1 MREECIKTLSQSES
15 STDKIINPP
24 NPRKRMF
31 FIFIAIA
38 VITIVLVI
46 IGILIIKK
54 TTNLPSTSQINSLKK
69 CGQITTDEVWQGDI
83 HATCMVEVKK
93 GVTLTIAPGTVIKFY
108 HDRNYKTFARA
119 GLTVY
124 GKLIAKGT
132 PEKQIWFT
140 SDAKDPI
147 NGDWMGIAIFNSKDS
162 IVDHAIVEFA
172 EIAVSQFD
180 SSVPIANSIIRWSNA
195 EGLYAERSTPI
206 IENNML
212 YENSYHE
219 IALEQY
225 NKNAII
231 KNNFFREGING
242 PANHVAIHH
251 EKSSSIIE
259 NNYFKDYPT
268 FAISAGMQ
276 SHIVINN
283 NTYDNVRGEL
293 NDNKL
298 KENIYD
304 GSTSDI
310 SGNVVVTSSNPP
322 KFDYPDIKK
331 YSPDY
336 IPGNPD
342 DRFPYIY
349 ADKDETRQVV
359 KKIGK
364 ELSFGWSL
372 AYARNALWRFSIG
385 SGQVGKNL
393 DFIKINPQTDTYE
406 RFGNNEIISPRGLA
420 YDGEYFYVNDGSL
433 LKIFKFKLKDDAKP
447 GDFIEITDRFDIPE
461 KEKGGTAGLTSDS
474 TFLYLVARDGSK
486 IYKLDKNSGQEI
498 GEIHFS
504 TPGGSI
510 TWADGYFW
518 VYGGCTKGLCLI
530 TKDGK
535 LVGEIYPPAKDPW
548 AMAWDG
554 KYLWTLQRTNE
565 NWDDPKIYQVKILD
579 DSLGPQ

>member
-1 MREECIKTLSQSES
+1 MKKTV
-15 STDKIINPP
+15 IILLVFG
-24 NPRKRMF
+24 F
-31 FIFIAIA
+31 FIGGFFIYKNFD
-38 VITIVLVI
+38 
-46 IGILIIKK
+46 GR
-54 TTNLPSTSQINSLKK
+54 INNEK
-69 CGQITTDEVWQGDI
+69 CGQIIKDETWRGAI
-83 HATCMVEVKK
+83 HATCMVEVQK
-93 GVTLTIAPGTVIKFY
+93 GVTLTILPGTVVKFY
-108 HDRNYKTFARA
+108 HDRDYKIFARA

-124 GKLIAKGT
+124 GTIKAIGT

-140 SDAKDPI
+140 SDAPDPI
-147 NGDWMGIAIFNSKDS
+147 NGDWMGITIFNSRDS
-162 IVDHAIVEFA
+162 IIDHAIVEFA
-172 EIAVSQFD
+172 ELGIAQFD
-180 SSVPIANSIIRWSNA
+180 SSVPITNSIIRWNNS

-206 IENNML
+206 IENNTL

-225 NKNAII
+225 NKDALI

-242 PANHVAIHH
+242 PVNHVAIHH

-259 NNYFKDYPT
+259 GNYFKDYPT
-268 FAISAGMQ
+268 FVISAGLQ
-276 SHIVINN
+276 SHIVIKNN
-283 NTYDNVRGEL
+283 IYDNIKGEA
-293 NDNKL
+293 DKGGP

-304 GSTSDI
+304 GSTSSI
-310 SGNVVVTSSNPP
+310 SGNIIVASGTPP
-322 KFDYPDIKK
+322 EFDYPDTKK
-331 YSPDY
+331 YSLDY
-336 IPGNPD
+336 LPGDPN

-349 ADKDETRQVV
+349 ADKDETRRVV

-372 AYARNALWRFSIG
+372 TYARNALWRFSIG
-385 SGQVGKNL
+385 NGQVGQDL
-393 DFIKINPQTDTYE
+393 DFIKINPEMDTYE

-420 YDGEYFYVNDGSL
+420 YDGEYFYINDGSL
-433 LKIFKFKLKDDAKP
+433 LKIFKFRLKPNTKA

-461 KEKGGTAGLTSDS
+461 KEKGGTAGLASDGS
-474 TFLYLVARDGSK
+474 FLYLVSRDGSK
-486 IYKLDKNSGQEI
+486 IYKLDKNNGQEV
-498 GEIHFS
+498 GEIDFS

-510 TWADGYFW
+510 TWANGYFW
-518 VYGGCTKGLCLI
+518 VYGGCAKGLCKI

-565 NWDDPKIYQVKILD
+565 DWDDPKIYQVEILD